1 MFENIDKNTIQIANN
16 CIKEVYEKFQDYNIT
31 SHLKKEEILERDF
44 NNLFIFEDFFSEYL
58 IENRDNNARE
68 ELIEDIVDLL
78 DIHEGDITIE
88 ELYEALFSDDKKDL
102 IEKKNKKELPKVNDF
117 GLLDVK
123 FSSGANVEF
132 GDNHSI
138 PIEELSENIDKA
150 YKKIKNLE
158 KADMVKESFK
168 LKIKNPRINNSI
180 ETKNIGSEIDNG
192 AYTKTKKRRTRK
204 GNKK

>member
-58 IENRDNNARE
+58 MENRDNNARE

-78 DIHEGDITIE
+78 DIYEGDITIE
-88 ELYEALFSDDKKDL
+88 ELYETLFSDNKKDL

-138 PIEELSENIDKA
+138 PIEELSENMDKA

-158 KADMVKESFK
+158 KADMVKENFK

-180 ETKNIGSEIDNG
+180 ETKNIGSEINKWSL
-192 AYTKTKKRRTRK
+192 YKNQETKNKKRK
-204 GNKK
+204 